1 MVALPQADPARMMYR
16 RFGGTAMISK
26 LTTLETA
33 LLVAAVALVFAFV
46 VGAV

>member
-1 MVALPQADPARMMYR
+1 
-16 RFGGTAMISK
+16 MISK
-26 LTTLETA
+26 LTTFETA

>member
-1 MVALPQADPARMMYR
+1 
-16 RFGGTAMISK
+16 MISK

-33 LLVAAVALVFAFV
+33 LLVAAVALVFAFA